1 MNTKAAKARAIFYKN
16 GGIMRSSEAR
26 REGIHPQT
34 LSRMVETERLVKEE
48 RGLYRLAEIELS
60 GNADLIQVAK
70 LVPRGVVCLISA
82 LSFHGLTTQIPH
94 KVYLAIPQAMKKP
107 KLSYPP
113 LDVVWLSS
121 QVYSAGIESHELDGI
136 TVRIYNREKTI
147 ADCFKFRNKIGLD
160 VAIEGLKE
168 YLRLADRSI
177 DVLMHYAA
185 VDRVQKVMHPY
196 LAALV

>member
-185 VDRVQKVMHPY
+185 VDRVQKVMQPY

>member
-26 REGIHPQT
+26 KEGIHPQT

-107 KLSYPP
+107 KLTYPP

-177 DVLMHYAA
+177 DVLMQYAA
-185 VDRVQKVMHPY
+185 VDRVQKVMRPY

>member
-1 MNTKAAKARAIFYKN
+1 MDTAAAKARVIFHRS

-26 REGIHPQT
+26 KLGIHPQT
-34 LSRMVETERLVKEE
+34 LSRMVEAGRMVREE
-48 RGLYRLAEIELS
+48 RGLYRLAEIELT

-70 LVPRGVVCLISA
+70 LVPRGIVCLISA

-107 KLSYPP
+107 KLTYPP

-121 QVYSAGIESHELDGI
+121 RVYSAGIESYALDGVS
-136 TVRIYNREKTI
+136 VRIYNREKTV

-160 VAIEGLKE
+160 VAIEALKE
-168 YLRLADRSI
+168 YLQLADRSI
-177 DVLMHYAA
+177 DDLLRYAA
-185 VDRVQKVMHPY
+185 VDRVQKVMRPY

>member
-107 KLSYPP
+107 KLTYPP

-185 VDRVQKVMHPY
+185 VDRVQKVMQPY

>member
-1 MNTKAAKARAIFYKN
+1 MDTKATKARAIFYRN

-26 REGIHPQT
+26 RLGIHPQT
-34 LSRMVETERLVKEE
+34 LSRMVDAGRLVKEE
-48 RGLYRLAEIELS
+48 RGLYRLAETELS

-70 LVPRGVVCLISA
+70 LVPRGIVCLISA
-82 LSFHGLTTQIPH
+82 LSFHGLTTQIPN

-107 KLSYPP
+107 KLTYPP
-113 LDVVWLSS
+113 LDVVWLSR
-121 QVYSAGIESHELDGI
+121 QVYSSGIESYELDGI
-136 TVRIYNREKTI
+136 TVQIYNREKTI

-177 DVLMHYAA
+177 DDLMHYAA
-185 VDRVQKVMHPY
+185 VDRVQKVMRPY